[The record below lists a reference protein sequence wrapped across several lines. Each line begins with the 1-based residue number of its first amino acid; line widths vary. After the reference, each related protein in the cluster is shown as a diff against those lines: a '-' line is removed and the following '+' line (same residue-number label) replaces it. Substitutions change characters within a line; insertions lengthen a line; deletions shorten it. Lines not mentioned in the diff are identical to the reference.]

1 MASVTSMGFLFIS
14 LMALFGS
21 SSGQYSCTCY
31 CSGTYSIS
39 SGATLSSCTTL
50 ICNSVCQ
57 GVTVT
62 SCSGSIT
69 GACSA
74 AGIPQAGFVTT
85 LTLALIGYFG
95 RNLVA

>member
-1 MASVTSMGFLFIS
+1 MASVTSMGFLFIVM
-14 LMALFGS
+14 MALSGS
-21 SSGQYSCTCY
+21 SNGLYSCACY
-31 CSGTYSIS
+31 CSGIYSIS
-39 SGATLSSCTTL
+39 TGATLSSCTTL
-50 ICNSVCQ
+50 ICNSACQ
-57 GVTVT
+57 IVP

-69 GACSA
+69 GVCGA

>member
-1 MASVTSMGFLFIS
+1 MASITSMGFLFIS
-14 LMALFGS
+14 LNALFGS
-21 SSGQYSCTCY
+21 SSGQSSCTCY
-31 CSGTYSIS
+31 CSGNYSIS
-39 SGATLSSCTTL
+39 TGATMSICTTL
-50 ICNSVCQ
+50 ICNSICQ
-57 GVTVT
+57 TVF

-69 GACSA
+69 GVCSA